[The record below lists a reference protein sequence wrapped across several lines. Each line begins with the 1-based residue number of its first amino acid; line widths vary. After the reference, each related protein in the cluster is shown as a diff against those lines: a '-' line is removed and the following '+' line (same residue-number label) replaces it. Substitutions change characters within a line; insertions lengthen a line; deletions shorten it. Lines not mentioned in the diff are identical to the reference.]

1 MESIR
6 PHHQYRDIQLPERIS
21 IQTLHSLSGG
31 EAEHLVVI
39 TDGLADFSF
48 DLQSLSPT
56 DRALFENACARASK
70 TLTVIHATG
79 GPHVSG

>member
-1 MESIR
+1 MDAIR

-31 EAEHLVVI
+31 EAEHVVVI
-39 TDGLADFSF
+39 TDGLTDFSF
-48 DLQSLSPT
+48 DLQSLTPP

-70 TLTVIHATG
+70 TLTLIHAAG
-79 GPHVSG
+79 E

>member
-1 MESIR
+1 MDAIR

-31 EAEHLVVI
+31 QAEHVVVI
-39 TDGLADFSF
+39 TDGLNDFSF
-48 DLQSLSPT
+48 DLQSLTPT

-70 TLTVIHATG
+70 TLTLIHATG
-79 GPHVSG
+79 EYRQSG